1 MAEQLKI
8 SALAALDVTAVNDEE
23 NKIEKS
29 EEQRKGGPEKES
41 KRPPNI
47 VADLKQ
53 MDLNVNK
60 TKTNKNTPK
69 SSNRNTDERR
79 TEETPQLQLASL
91 PIVPHPLH
99 YKEKLE
105 MDMNLCIIH
114 KKGGDLNG
122 IEDMRRYANYA
133 TQIRRQ
139 IIAQCLVF
147 AQSSINCFLDEKKT
161 FREKIET
168 FDNEDRKFAEKRM
181 DCIQPTVGVIGCGR
195 VGKKLVNSLL
205 KYKVVS
211 PKNLLV
217 STRRPEELYELK
229 KLGVRC
235 FFDNPRLIA
244 ESRIVFLCVLPDQM
258 QMVSTSCSKLLAA
271 ASRLQ
276 MDLMPGEPFGAR
288 SPTLGSTSP
297 TKNPAQIAQELR
309 EKALL
314 PPKKKL
320 EQEEDYVGDTMS
332 PDMTHYILT
341 HRIGAR
347 FLVMENRF
355 MNPSTRK
362 ARTVS
367 TGRSRKWSGSTSDI
381 HPGRIDANPGQRLAP
396 LIEGDGFPS
405 RKGSDSSQLSSA
417 YSADKLLVW
426 QKLAEHH
433 MGKAFSKFHEVLNK
447 NTS

>member
-1 MAEQLKI
+1 MAEQLNI

-53 MDLNVNK
+53 MDLNVDK

-91 PIVPHPLH
+91 PIVPGSPEVRRMQKSLVQQTSR
-99 YKEKLE
+99 L
-105 MDMNLCIIH
+105 LASSA
-114 KKGGDLNG
+114 KGGDLNG

-181 DCIQPTVGVIGCGR
+181 DCIQHTVGVIGCGR

-320 EQEEDYVGDTMS
+320 EQEEDYVGG
-332 PDMTHYILT
+332 LQ
-341 HRIGAR
+341 
-347 FLVMENRF
+347 
-355 MNPSTRK
+355 
-362 ARTVS
+362 
-367 TGRSRKWSGSTSDI
+367 SRRASQKRRSTS
-381 HPGRIDANPGQRLAP
+381 GGSN
-396 LIEGDGFPS
+396 GFIIS
-405 RKGSDSSQLSSA
+405 RRSHRMTKSRHHTRQAYKG
-417 YSADKLLVW
+417 
-426 QKLAEHH
+426 
-433 MGKAFSKFHEVLNK
+433 
-447 NTS
+447 